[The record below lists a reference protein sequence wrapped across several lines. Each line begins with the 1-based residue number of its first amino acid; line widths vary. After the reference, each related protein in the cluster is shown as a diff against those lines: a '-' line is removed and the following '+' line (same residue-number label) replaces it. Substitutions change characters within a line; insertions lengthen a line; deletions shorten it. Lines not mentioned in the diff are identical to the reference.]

1 MSAIVHGFYI
11 PLKGGDVMLELIVE
25 KTVYLPGKRKHCNNI
40 FILAGCLRA
49 SCELGSRVVTVSG
62 NSLSMS

>member
-25 KTVYLPGKRKHCNNI
+25 KKTVYLPGKRKHCNNI

-49 SCELGSRVVTVSG
+49 SCELG
-62 NSLSMS
+62 LA